1 MKGRLIINF
10 RLENDIVMI
19 IILTFSGKCVDL
31 EDGKRLLSVADWLLD
46 SGEKTDRISEI
57 SLYKIKR

>member
-19 IILTFSGKCVDL
+19 IILTFSGKCDDL